1 MLEENQMIVVDE
13 NGVESVCEI
22 LFTHAHGDKEY
33 VIFEFVDSGVVSAA
47 RFVPGETG
55 EEGTLEDIETEE
67 EWDMID
73 EVLEAYY
80 DEIDALDESETD
92 EDDEEEEKE
101 EVS

>member
-22 LFTHAHGDKEY
+22 IITHEHDGKEY

-47 RFVPGETG
+47 RYVPGKNE
-55 EEGTLEDIETEE
+55 EEGTLEDIETDE

-73 EVLEAYY
+73 KVLNAYY
-80 DEIDALDESETD
+80 DDLEASEED
-92 EDDEEEEKE
+92 EDEEEKE
-101 EVS
+101 DLV